1 VYSNARTR
9 GWCVRRGL
17 VSDMI
22 RAMLTSI
29 LLDLCGD
36 RAGHA
41 TIHPPSRESLIPCIH
56 IKWGG
61 QPTWTAEEGNDEDTI
76 ALLPRPLSSPSF
88 HDRRRRAHD
97 RSRRDAATGEEC
109 GDGNSQDGRS
119 DEPSAMS
126 LEIVDA
132 AGSIRHAVTPSA
144 PSNKSC
150 ACCQASFPE

>member
-1 VYSNARTR
+1 MTGTR
-9 GWCVRRGL
+9 L
-17 VSDMI
+17 LSF
-22 RAMLTSI
+22 LT
-29 LLDLCGD
+29 
-36 RAGHA
+36 
-41 TIHPPSRESLIPCIH
+41 T
-56 IKWGG
+56 
-61 QPTWTAEEGNDEDTI
+61 
-76 ALLPRPLSSPSF
+76 F
-88 HDRRRRAHD
+88 HDRRRRAQD
-97 RSRRDAATGEEC
+97 RRDAATGEEC